1 MIENT
6 KNKLPIHIT
15 GMENIKGQQAINS
28 ILDSINNEIDSHKWT
43 VTTQNYANLK
53 FEKYLESGSTLT
65 VDQKP
70 KTNIPVVGTHNN
82 RKVYIGDLD
91 VQGNLTVK
99 NLALRDNVNTVAK
112 SWEVRSSDKESGSL
126 EGDTWNSESFRVGIR
141 NPLPLTEVESIP
153 NDLKDPVYS
162 DTIYNKITYTVA
174 GQTLD
179 TKTFEKTEM
188 SYYISYPDI
197 VEEVYDSENDTYYKE
212 ITFSLDQWKSD
223 GWRSIGTQEYFPQ
236 ITTLN
241 AKACWAP
248 NQYYGVFEW
257 ENGSS
262 GRCRLL
268 SYAKY
273 DSYDDFYAA
282 VASYPDTQG
291 KNGKGIMIPSWKAIN
306 SWYGVS
312 CEMKGDKIV
321 TRRVISEEFDGKNS
335 GIVKVDISFRV

>member
-15 GMENIKGQQAINS
+15 GMENIKGQQSINS
-28 ILDSINNEIDSHKWT
+28 ILDSMDSEIDNHKWT

-65 VDQKP
+65 SDQKP

-91 VQGNLTVK
+91 VQGNLVVK
-99 NLALRDNVNTVAK
+99 DLALRDNVNTVAK
-112 SWEVRSSDKESGSL
+112 SWEVRSGGTGGSL
-126 EGDTWNSESFRVGIR
+126 EGDWWNSESFRVGIR
-141 NPLPLTEVESIP
+141 SPLALVEVESIP
-153 NDLKDPVYS
+153 NDIQDPVYGS
-162 DTIYNKITYTVA
+162 TIENKITYTAA

-179 TKTFEKTEM
+179 TKTFEKTET
-188 SYYISYPDI
+188 SYYISYPYI
-197 VEEVYDSENDTYYKE
+197 KTTGSSGPESS
-212 ITFSLDQWKSD
+212 IFSLEKWQSD
-223 GWRSIGTQEYFPQ
+223 GWKNIGAVDYFPQ

-248 NQYYGVFEW
+248 GQYYGVFDW

-262 GRCRLL
+262 GRCRLV
-268 SYAKY
+268 SYSTY
-273 DSYDDFYAA
+273 PNYEDFYAA

-291 KNGKGIMIPSWKAIN
+291 KNGRGIMIPSWRAID
-306 SWYGVS
+306 SWYDVS
-312 CEMKGDKIV
+312 CIMSGVKVV

>member
-15 GMENIKGQQAINS
+15 GMENIKGQQSINS
-28 ILDSINNEIDSHKWT
+28 ILDSMNSEIDNHKWI

-91 VQGNLTVK
+91 VQGNLVVK
-99 NLALRDNVNTVAK
+99 DLALRDNVNTVAK
-112 SWEVRSSDKESGSL
+112 SWEVRSSGRSESL
-126 EGDTWNSESFRVGIR
+126 EGDWWNSESFRVGIR
-141 NPLPLTEVESIP
+141 EPLPLTEVTSIP
-153 NDLKDPVYS
+153 NDIQDPVYGS
-162 DTIYNKITYTVA
+162 TIENKITYTAA

-179 TKTFEKTEM
+179 TKTFEKTEY
-188 SYYISYPDI
+188 SCYISYPSYED
-197 VEEVYDSENDTYYKE
+197 EKGESHSY
-212 ITFSLDQWKSD
+212 LDRWQSD
-223 GWRSIGTQEYFPQ
+223 GWKGIGEQTYFPQ

-241 AKACWAP
+241 AKACWSP
-248 NQYYGVFEW
+248 NQAYGVFDW

-262 GRCRLL
+262 GRCRLV
-268 SYAKY
+268 SWTRYSTYEA
-273 DSYDDFYAA
+273 FYAA

-291 KNGKGIMIPSWKAIN
+291 KNGRGIMIPSWRAIDY
-306 SWYGVS
+306 WYDVS
-312 CEMKGDKIV
+312 CSGSSSKII
-321 TRRVISEEFDGKNS
+321 TRRFISEEFDGRNS